1 MANSFL
7 KPTVIAATAL
17 GLLERELVLPKLV
30 WRMGLSDFK
39 GAYNDTVT
47 VRVPAYTTAREQD
60 WRTRATPITIDELT
74 ESSISVQLNKHPYS
88 AVAVTD
94 EELTL
99 DIVNFSQQV
108 LVPQVRAVAEKLESY
123 VYAAMTGA
131 DLHWATI
138 APGAGDSPG
147 GGGTT
152 AEYDNDAK
160 DILVAINEANRRLNV
175 KNVPRSERFIVLGAD
190 IEAILLN
197 GSQLLDASAAGT
209 DDALRNATVGRLY
222 GMPVVSS
229 NSIPTSEAWVF
240 HRTAFILANVA
251 PVVPDGVVMGSAQNF
266 DGLAMR
272 WIRDYDPNYLRDRSV
287 VSSFAGYA
295 SVDDDPSRS
304 DTVGDQAE
312 NVRAVKIALS
322 GS

>member
-7 KPTVIAATAL
+7 KPTVISATVL
-17 GLLERELVLPKLV
+17 GLLERELILPRLV
-30 WRMGLSDFK
+30 WRMGLSDFR

-47 VRVPAYTTAREQD
+47 VRVPAYTTAREYE
-60 WRTRATPITIDELT
+60 WRTRTSPITIDELT
-74 ESSISVQLNKHPYS
+74 ENSIAVTLSKHPYS

-99 DIVNFSQQV
+99 DIVSFSQQV

-123 VYAAMTGA
+123 VYSAMTSA
-131 DLHWATI
+131 DLHWGTI

-160 DILVAINEANRRLNV
+160 DILVAINEANRRLNI
-175 KNVPRSERFIVLGAD
+175 KNVPRSERYIVLGAD

-229 NSIPTSEAWVF
+229 NSIPSDEAWVF
-240 HRTAFILANVA
+240 HRSAFILAVVA
-251 PVVPDGVVMGSAQNF
+251 PAVPDGVVMGATTSL

-287 VSSFAGYA
+287 VSAFAGYA
-295 SVDDDPSRS
+295 SVEDDPDR
-304 DTVGDQAE
+304 TNAVGDQLE
-312 NVRAVKIALS
+312 NIRAVKIKLS